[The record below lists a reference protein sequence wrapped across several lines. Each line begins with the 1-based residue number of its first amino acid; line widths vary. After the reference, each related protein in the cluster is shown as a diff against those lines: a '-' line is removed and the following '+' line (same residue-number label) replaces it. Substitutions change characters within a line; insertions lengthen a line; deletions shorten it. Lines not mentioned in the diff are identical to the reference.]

1 MEHLSRLLTTDAR
14 GEPSARHLVC
24 ESDDWD
30 EIKLW
35 SDEVYM
41 PYRVRP
47 TGPARRPQSQLYA
60 VAVGGFTLSRFHYRI
75 PIRVDEFSR
84 EAGVGMVLT
93 SLRGAVRHWGDDGRC
108 TESREGEAYLV
119 DTSRTG
125 YGGEFADSHLQLNL
139 VFPHELMAGLYERWH
154 GHAADESMWRTRARF
169 GGADTSWAALLEYC
183 ARCATEMP
191 EQTASGPLGRHLEEQ
206 LGLHMLAEWKRQH
219 RDQTAAGARCGTLAD
234 VEHAEDFMREHA
246 REVPTLSR
254 IAAAGQVGVPALRQ
268 AFEAHRQSTPMAYLA
283 EQRMLG
289 VRAALHTAPP
299 GSTVAGVAA
308 EWGFANVIVF
318 TAAYHRRFDEWPSR
332 VLRRLRA
339 A

>member
-1 MEHLSRLLTTDAR
+1 MEHLSRLLTTDPGGA
-14 GEPSARHLVC
+14 PSARHLVC
-24 ESDDWD
+24 ESQDWD

-41 PYRVRP
+41 PYRVRA
-47 TGPARRPQSQLYA
+47 TGKARRPQSQLFA
-60 VAVGGFTLSRFHYRI
+60 AAVGGFTLSRFHYRI
-75 PIRVDEFSR
+75 PIHVDEFSR

-93 SLRGAVRHWGDDGRC
+93 SLRGTVRHWDDGGQSV
-108 TESREGEAYLV
+108 ESREGEAYLV

-125 YGGEFADSHLQLNL
+125 YGGEFSEGHLQLNL
-139 VFPHELMAGLYERWH
+139 VFPHDLMAGLYERWH
-154 GHAADESMWRTRARF
+154 GHEADESLWRTRARF
-169 GGADTSWAALLEYC
+169 GGQGTSWAALLEYC
-183 ARCATEMP
+183 GRCATEMP
-191 EQTASGPLGRHLEEQ
+191 EQTASGPLGQHLEEQ

-219 RDQTAAGARCGTLAD
+219 REQTSHDARSGTLAD
-234 VEHAEDFMREHA
+234 VEQAERFMRDHA

-254 IAAAGQVGVPALRQ
+254 IAAAGQVAVKALRQ

-283 EQRMLG
+283 EQRMQG
-289 VRAALHTAPP
+289 VRAALHAAPP